1 MSEPIRVGFGK
12 LGNIATSLIVELLLD
27 ERAERMDI
35 EVRVVSSGA
44 KLGEAEAEEVAS
56 KLIEFSPKLAV
67 VSSPNAALKG
77 PTLLRRR
84 LRDAGIPVIVISD
97 EPAKRAIKAMEEEG
111 FGYIIVEADSMIGAR
126 REFLDPA
133 EMALYNAYV
142 LMVLACSGALNAVFK
157 SIDGVIEQL
166 KQGAELELPRL
177 IVDADRALAEAGFQ
191 NPYALAKARAAY
203 EAARKVAELT
213 VRGCFIEKEWT
224 RYTVLVA
231 AAHELMRLAA
241 KMAEEAREIEKYG
254 DSVLRVPHHSKGHV
268 LLKRKLIEKPKKAE
282 KS

>member
-1 MSEPIRVGFGK
+1 MEPVRVGFGK

-27 ERAERMDI
+27 ERAERKDI
-35 EVRVVSSGA
+35 DVRVVSSGA
-44 KLGEAEAEEVAS
+44 KLGEAEAEEVARR
-56 KLIEFSPKLAV
+56 LMEFSPRLAV

-77 PTLLRRR
+77 PTLLRRM
-84 LRDAGIPVIVISD
+84 LKEAGIPVIVVSD
-97 EPAKRAIKAMEEEG
+97 EPAKRAIKSMEEEG

-142 LMVLACSGALNAVFK
+142 LTVLACTGALNAVFK
-157 SIDGVIEQL
+157 SIDRVIEQV

-177 IVDADRALAEAGFQ
+177 VVNAERALSEAGFQ

-213 VRGCFIEKEWT
+213 VRGCFIEKDWT
-224 RYTVLVA
+224 KYTVLVA

-241 KMAEEAREIEKYG
+241 RMAEEAREIEKYS
-254 DSVLRVPHHSKGHV
+254 DSVMRVPHHSKGHMLV
-268 LLKRKLIEKPKKAE
+268 KRRLIEKPAKVE
-282 KS
+282 GG

>member
-1 MSEPIRVGFGK
+1 MEPVRVGFGK

-27 ERAERMDI
+27 ERAERKDI
-35 EVRVVSSGA
+35 DVRVVSSGA
-44 KLGEAEAEEVAS
+44 KLGEAEAEEVARR
-56 KLIEFSPKLAV
+56 LMEFSPRLAV

-77 PTLLRRR
+77 PTLLRRM
-84 LRDAGIPVIVISD
+84 LKEAGIPVIVVSD
-97 EPAKRAIKAMEEEG
+97 EPAKRAIKSMEEEG

-142 LMVLACSGALNAVFK
+142 LTVLACTGALNAVFK
-157 SIDGVIEQL
+157 SIDRVIEQV

-177 IVDADRALAEAGFQ
+177 VVDAERALSEAGFQ

-213 VRGCFIEKEWT
+213 VRGCFIEKDWT
-224 RYTVLVA
+224 KYTVLVA

-241 KMAEEAREIEKYG
+241 RMAEEAREIEKYS
-254 DSVLRVPHHSKGHV
+254 DSVMRVPHHSKGHMLV
-268 LLKRKLIEKPKKAE
+268 KRRLIEKPAKVE
-282 KS
+282 GG

>member
-1 MSEPIRVGFGK
+1 MEPVRVGFGK

-27 ERAERMDI
+27 ERAERKDI
-35 EVRVVSSGA
+35 DVRVVSSGA
-44 KLGEAEAEEVAS
+44 KLGEAEAEEVARR
-56 KLIEFSPKLAV
+56 LMEFSPRLAV

-77 PTLLRRR
+77 PTLLRRM
-84 LRDAGIPVIVISD
+84 LKEAGIPVIVVSD
-97 EPAKRAIKAMEEEG
+97 EPAKRAIKSMEEEG

-133 EMALYNAYV
+133 EMALYNAYA
-142 LMVLACSGALNAVFK
+142 LTVLACTGALNAVFK
-157 SIDGVIEQL
+157 SIDRVIEQV

-177 IVDADRALAEAGFQ
+177 VVNAERALSEAGFQ

-213 VRGCFIEKEWT
+213 VRGCFIEKDWT
-224 RYTVLVA
+224 KYTVLVA

-241 KMAEEAREIEKYG
+241 RMAEEAREIEKYS
-254 DSVLRVPHHSKGHV
+254 DSVMRVPHHSKGHMLV
-268 LLKRKLIEKPKKAE
+268 KRRLIEKPAKVE
-282 KS
+282 GG